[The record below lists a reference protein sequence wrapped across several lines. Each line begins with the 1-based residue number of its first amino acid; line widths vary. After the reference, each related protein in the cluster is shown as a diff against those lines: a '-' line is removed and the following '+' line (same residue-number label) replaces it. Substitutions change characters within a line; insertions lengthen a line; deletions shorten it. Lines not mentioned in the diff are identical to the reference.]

1 MSKKWF
7 SVLGLFGFV
16 ISSVGFFVLCCVIL
30 LLLLSTCYLVI
41 FYCAAG
47 QVGYLKKVWN
57 GLDTRIPSLVRAWSG
72 GIIFVTC
79 PAISCFVEHTSSH
92 EIVVKTFIAVLLEH
106 IMFFKSWLRTD
117 LENQWK
123 VSALKGFCL
132 HLSVGH
138 GGRKKSPED
147 KKSCCTR
154 RDVWTFI

>member
-1 MSKKWF
+1 MLKS
-7 SVLGLFGFV
+7 LEG
-16 ISSVGFFVLCCVIL
+16 
-30 LLLLSTCYLVI
+30 
-41 FYCAAG
+41 
-47 QVGYLKKVWN
+47 VGYQ
-57 GLDTRIPSLVRAWSG
+57 DLVRACSG

-79 PAISCFVEHTSSH
+79 PAITCFVEHTSSH

-138 GGRKKSPED
+138 GGRKKSPRKYANTVIKHSVSISEVFR
-147 KKSCCTR
+147 SIVSFPGPLNR
-154 RDVWTFI
+154 